1 MTCTDCQTKHTYNM
15 TCLHC
20 AARHCKQAFYPTPK
34 MKLPYVQAIARKYNH
49 DAEILLNEIK
59 SIAQNR

>member
-1 MTCTDCQTKHTYNM
+1 M
-15 TCLHC
+15 TCLYC

-34 MKLPYVQAIARKYNH
+34 MKLPYVQAIAKKYNH
-49 DAEILLNEIK
+49 DAESLLNEIK